1 MFIGNSKNGEIMAE
15 KTCSLFKTRFAPPE
29 KASNSELK
37 AETDLFIDDTL
48 LNTILGAVPDFIVI
62 LNKYRQIVFAN
73 RACLEYLGEKDIA
86 GIAGLRPGELL
97 NCSHS
102 HDVSGCGTTE
112 FCRVCGAVRAILNS
126 QSGVRDV
133 QECTITTIDG
143 EKTFNFRVWTTPY
156 ERNGELY
163 TFFTIRDISDEKF
176 RSIMEH
182 IFFHDL
188 TNTTSGIYGLLSMV
202 GGDVEK
208 FKEYSG
214 VLIKLSEQ
222 LLEEINAQRDLL
234 MAENNEI
241 KLDAEKVSSIEIIN
255 DAFNLYSNHLVA
267 EDKKLVIS
275 GNSIDI
281 PFISDKRLVV
291 RVIGNMTKNAL
302 EATGTGGT
310 VTIGCCM
317 FENNKARFFVN
328 NQVYINRDVQLN
340 LFKRSFSTKGSGRGL
355 GTYSMKL
362 LTEKFLGGNVSF
374 VSDPT
379 NGTTF
384 YADYPVAAPSACQ

>member
-1 MFIGNSKNGEIMAE
+1 MSE
-15 KTCSLFKTRFAPPE
+15 KTCSILETRFACPE
-29 KASNSELK
+29 RASNSELMS
-37 AETDLFIDDTL
+37 ETELFAADIL
-48 LNTILGAVPDFIVI
+48 LNTILGAVPDFILI

-73 RACLEYLGEKDIA
+73 RACLEYLGEKDIG
-86 GIAGLRPGELL
+86 GITGLRPGELL
-97 NCSHS
+97 SCSHS

-133 QECTITTIDG
+133 QECSITTIDG

-202 GGDVEK
+202 DGDVDK

-241 KLDAEKVSSIEIIN
+241 KLDAEQISSMEIIN

-267 EDKKLVIS
+267 EGKKLVIS

-281 PFISDKRLVV
+281 PFTSDKRLVG

-317 FENNKARFFVN
+317 FENNKVRFFVN
-328 NQVYINRDVQLN
+328 NQVYISQDVQLN
-340 LFKRSFSTKGSGRGL
+340 LFKRSFSTKGTGRGL

-374 VSDPT
+374 VSDPA

-384 YADYPVAAPSACQ
+384 YADYPVAAPHASQ